1 MPNVISAGEIMKR
14 NISCNIITNDDG
26 SSSLYGLE
34 LCCIYSQEDD
44 AQYHTVTRCVNGITD
59 SFEEVCEL
67 RRILLE
73 NEVEPM
79 HLADIVSDLL

>member
-1 MPNVISAGEIMKR
+1 MKR

-26 SSSLYGLE
+26 SSPLYGLE

-59 SFEEVCEL
+59 SFEEACKL

-79 HLADIVSDLL
+79 ASCRYSKRSAVSLSCLKCV